1 MQASGQSPEGGGH
14 ALLSKAE
21 HRPGSF
27 WASLASRVGLG
38 ARGWRGCREEG
49 CLRRPG
55 SCSGSGLGCDEY
67 VHWPG
72 WTSRCSMQHPLW
84 VGAGP
89 LSAAW
94 PGQAAVVCGHLSHG
108 NTLSLSDGAR
118 VAPPQGT
125 GIASDSPPARTG
137 ASCLAGEGPDPQHLP
152 VWWAAWP
159 AMQWGCRAVS
169 WGLVNRPGTSGPP
182 LRVSQPPKPEI
193 WALNQSLVLKH
204 QLL

>member
-1 MQASGQSPEGGGH
+1 MGLKAGGGAGRTAVGGDLAAAPAQGWAVMSVSTGRGRQAS
-14 ALLSKAE
+14 AL
-21 HRPGSF
+21 
-27 WASLASRVGLG
+27 
-38 ARGWRGCREEG
+38 
-49 CLRRPG
+49 
-55 SCSGSGLGCDEY
+55 CS
-67 VHWPG
+67 
-72 WTSRCSMQHPLW
+72 PLW
-84 VGAGP
+84 AGAGP

-118 VAPPQGT
+118 VAPLQGT
-125 GIASDSPPARTG
+125 GTASDSPPARTRT
-137 ASCLAGEGPDPQHLP
+137 SCLAGEGPDPQHLP

-204 QLL
+204 QLP